1 MVDENKIAMRPAVE
15 LSYLSSKEQVCLH
28 EFMELTVLRHM
39 IRQSE
44 WENCQYER
52 KKDVAGN
59 MLETARAYAEL
70 TDELMVMYRELSTAT
85 CKIN

>member
-1 MVDENKIAMRPAVE
+1 MRE
-15 LSYLSSKEQVCLH
+15 
-28 EFMELTVLRHM
+28 
-39 IRQSE
+39 
-44 WENCQYER
+44 